1 MSSSSPS
8 SSSSSSSAPVVV
20 GTHRATSIQH
30 LHANSN
36 HLNQN
41 HTSTSAAVT
50 AADLINNNCTSNS
63 ASPTK
68 NKLNHLINLVEE
80 DRSSCKRI
88 KLSESIENL
97 NTPSR
102 LAQSENNN
110 NKIEIDQEQT
120 LPIISSK
127 HLASRVDN
135 QDAATF
141 DQQVNF
147 MLT

>member
-1 MSSSSPS
+1 MSSSSP

-50 AADLINNNCTSNS
+50 AADLINNNCMSNN

-68 NKLNHLINLVEE
+68 NKLNNLINLVEE
-80 DRSSCKRI
+80 DRTSCKRI

-97 NTPSR
+97 NTTSR
-102 LAQSENNN
+102 LAQSEN

-120 LPIISSK
+120 LPILSNK
-127 HLASRVDN
+127 HLGSRLDN